1 VQVLLWNVKKPDT
14 KEGNRKYFARPLP
27 AQAIDDTQ
35 IVLNGFEPNKTYGVT
50 VETIGYQS
58 GDAYK
63 AYLDGNFTELPTREE
78 TAALIEASKPKKKTF
93 QATSDE
99 NGTLTFSVPQTENSA
114 DLIIIEMN

>member
-1 VQVLLWNVKKPDT
+1 M
-14 KEGNRKYFARPLP
+14 
-27 AQAIDDTQ
+27 
-35 IVLNGFEPNKTYGVT
+35 NGFEPNKTYSVT

-58 GDAYK
+58 GDAYN

-78 TAALIEASKPKKKTF
+78 TAALIEASKPKKKTL

-99 NGTLTFSVPQTENSA
+99 NGTLTFSVPQTENST